1 MTLKRATN
9 PRTGGYHPQNWTHE
23 SDTFA
28 VPFFKT
34 SYMVSSCF
42 SAHSCVFSV
51 SRHKLS
57 LLGTTKSPLRLDK
70 PYEFSRTPRS
80 ASATEGCQE
89 GPRESRGDR
98 VMSHDNLNCPEASTW
113 HVQLF
118 LSCWSS
124 RTFLS
129 SGLRRSSLSYDLELR
144 VHSVCPLLA
153 RHRLAI
159 WRVVVSRP
167 WYAPYFLSLHCSGF
181 NFFLDSLMSHQ
192 TLTARQN
199 QLLLQVGQAQ

>member
-1 MTLKRATN
+1 MPSTPLHGVHLR
-9 PRTGGYHPQNWTHE
+9 PRHSE
-23 SDTFA
+23 
-28 VPFFKT
+28 
-34 SYMVSSCF
+34 VSSG
-42 SAHSCVFSV
+42 V
-51 SRHKLS
+51 SSTQTLTAGHNQF
-57 LLGTTKSPLRLDK
+57 PLRLDK
-70 PYEFSRTPRS
+70 PCEFSRTPRS

-98 VMSHDNLNCPEASTW
+98 VMSHDNRNCPEASTW

-118 LSCWSS
+118 LSCCSS
-124 RTFLS
+124 RAFLS
-129 SGLRRSSLSYDLELR
+129 SSLRRSSLSYDLELR

-159 WRVVVSRP
+159 WRVAVSRP
-167 WYAPYFLSLHCSGF
+167 WYAPYFLSLHSTGY

-192 TLTARQN
+192 TLAARHN

>member
-1 MTLKRATN
+1 
-9 PRTGGYHPQNWTHE
+9 
-23 SDTFA
+23 
-28 VPFFKT
+28 
-34 SYMVSSCF
+34 MVSSYIP
-42 SAHSCVFSV
+42 AHSCVFSV

-57 LLGTTKSPLRLDK
+57 LLGTTNFHSDWTSPVSFLAPHGVHLLRK
-70 PYEFSRTPRS
+70 
-80 ASATEGCQE
+80 GCQE

-98 VMSHDNLNCPEASTW
+98 VMSHDKHNCPEASTW

-118 LSCWSS
+118 LSCGSF

-159 WRVVVSRP
+159 RTVAVSRP
-167 WYAPYFLSLHCSGF
+167 WYAPYFLSLHSTGY
-181 NFFLDSLMSHQ
+181 NFLLDSLMSHQ
-192 TLTARQN
+192 TLSARHN